1 MVEYLAG
8 NRIRGTSAERTT
20 TGQTTTW
27 QNVSFDSSTEVNGIT
42 SSGNKAIG
50 TNVTGSSWTSYM
62 RSNEFIDT
70 ATGGGEF
77 YMTNVPQYGVGNFV
91 GGFEKSP
98 HNENPSAVYTNSNYG
113 FHTTWA
119 NNNMYEKST
128 SYNGT
133 DVNNTSTQEW
143 KIEITSGGNVTYS
156 YRANSSSSW
165 STERTTTGASGKF
178 YINASF
184 AGSSS
189 VEPEFYIKGN
199 VSTSNLIG
207 DNLVD
212 GSIFYETDTN
222 KEYVLYNN
230 TWTEV

>member
-1 MVEYLAG
+1 MVTYLAG
-8 NRIRGTSAERTT
+8 NRIRGTSAERST

-42 SSGNKAIG
+42 STGNKAIG
-50 TNVTGSSWTSYM
+50 TNVTGSWASYM

-77 YMTNVPQYGVGNFV
+77 YMTNIPQINFV

-98 HNENPSAVYTNSNYG
+98 HNQNSSAVYTNANYG

-119 NNNMYEKST
+119 SNNMYEKST
-128 SYNGT
+128 SYNGI
-133 DVNNTSTQEW
+133 DINASSTQEF
-143 KIEITSGGNVTYS
+143 KLAITSGGNVTYQV
-156 YRANSSSSW
+156 RANSSSSW
-165 STERTTTGASGKF
+165 TTDRTTTGASGKF

-184 AGSSS
+184 NASHATAQ
-189 VEPEFYIKGN
+189 PEFYIKGN
-199 VSTSNLIG
+199 VVTTNLIG